1 MEKYNQLIKK
11 AKTFFELH
19 QFENANNCLLS
30 ILKNFQLDADKK
42 LNLYLLIA
50 DINTRLNN
58 FKDANDYLLRY
69 LKINPNIPKVFNLI
83 ANNFSKVRQF
93 KKAEEYYLKAINLQ
107 QDYEEALIN
116 LALLFDNL
124 GKKQDALNYY
134 KKAIMMNPNNLGVLF
149 NIYKLENKTL
159 NEKQISSIEEYL
171 SSDNKDFFN
180 TASGYYLLAKNENK
194 KKNITKEISFL
205 EKAKNYSFIIK

>member
-1 MEKYNQLIKK
+1 MFI
-11 AKTFFELH
+11 
-19 QFENANNCLLS
+19 S
-30 ILKNFQLDADKK
+30 ILKNFQLDAAKK
-42 LNLYLLIA
+42 SNLYLLIA

-149 NIYKLENKTL
+149 NMHKLENKTL

-171 SSDNKDFFN
+171 SLDNKDFFN
-180 TASGYYLLAKNENK
+180 IASGYYLLAKK
-194 KKNITKEISFL
+194 RK
-205 EKAKNYSFIIK
+205 